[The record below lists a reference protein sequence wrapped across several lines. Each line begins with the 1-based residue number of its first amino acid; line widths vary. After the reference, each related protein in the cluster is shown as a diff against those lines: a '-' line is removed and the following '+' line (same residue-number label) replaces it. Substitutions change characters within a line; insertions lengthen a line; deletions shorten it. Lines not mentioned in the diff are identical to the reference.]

1 MKLKLSENI
10 LQAVSTTIILFLLT
24 STAYTQTSDNSASVE
39 GIQLTLSHY
48 FNGRRS
54 ADLELLQQAYD
65 PGARLES
72 VNAEGEIQRISF
84 DDYLQVVKS
93 AGPVEVKTSILE
105 ISIVQSIAIA
115 QTRFDYGQRVY
126 YDYLTLLKTTNGWKI
141 TNKAYARQHP
151 DNDTGQDNK

>member
-10 LQAVSTTIILFLLT
+10 LRAASGLMLLFLLT
-24 STAYTQTSDNSASVE
+24 GTIHAQADDNSAAIE
-39 GIQLTLSHY
+39 GIQQTLNNY

-54 ADLELLQQAYD
+54 ANLDLLRQAYD
-65 PGARLES
+65 PGAGLET

-93 AGPVEVKTSILE
+93 SGPLEVKTSIIE
-105 ISIVQSIAIA
+105 ISMMQSIAIA

-126 YDYLTLLKTTNGWKI
+126 YDYLTLLKTSNGWKI
-141 TNKAYARQHP
+141 TNKAYVRQHP
-151 DNDTGQDNK
+151 GNTDK